1 MYIANYE
8 DGWETHQLGMNWG
21 YDGSYDYLWLE
32 ASSYSDWVSNTTYDT
47 ERYMLKIILLIMNT
61 SLFKYL
67 MLSMFSLVFFLY
79 MR

>member
-32 ASSYSDWVSNTTYDT
+32 ASSYSDWVPNTIYDT
-47 ERYMLKIILLIMNT
+47 ERYMLK
-61 SLFKYL
+61 
-67 MLSMFSLVFFLY
+67 
-79 MR
+79 

>member
-8 DGWETHQLGMNWG
+8 DGWETHQLGINWG

-47 ERYMLKIILLIMNT
+47 ERYMLK
-61 SLFKYL
+61 
-67 MLSMFSLVFFLY
+67 
-79 MR
+79 